1 MSISIGEDGIRHRTN
16 SNGVVI
22 KLCNAKVS
30 HGECNQPAV
39 SGRNFCINHGGRASL
54 VHEHGNFVHGLNSAN
69 KKRFSNIGQQL
80 LTRINELRDDPE
92 LFSLKDDAA
101 YITAIIDQRAEA
113 ATEGISGTLLR
124 ELSEAYL
131 SAARAYKSGDIPAFQ
146 ESFKA
151 LGTMLT
157 EGANS
162 VKATDE
168 VLELIARR
176 VDIVESE
183 QRMTHAKAYTLEV
196 DQAYSLI
203 NQFLAIIKGAVR
215 DADELTAIKSGVIK
229 LLKTY
234 KSESEQDIIDV
245 EVVDEEA

>member
-124 ELSEAYL
+124 ELRETHL
-131 SAARAYKSGDIPAFQ
+131 SSARAYKSGDLPAFQ

-168 VLELIARR
+168 VLELISRR

-215 DADELTAIKSGVIK
+215 DADELTAIKSGVVK

>member
-1 MSISIGEDGIRHRTN
+1 MSITVDEQGVRHRTN

-30 HGECNQPAV
+30 HGECNQPAIA
-39 SGRNFCINHGGRASL
+39 GRNFCAVHGGRASL
-54 VHEHGNFVHGLNSAN
+54 VHEHGNFVHGLHSAN

-80 LTRINELRDDPE
+80 LTRINELRDDPD

-113 ATEGISGTLLR
+113 ATEGISGALLR
-124 ELSEAYL
+124 DLRETYL
-131 SAARAYKSGDIPAFQ
+131 SAARAYKAGDIPTFQ
-146 ESFKA
+146 ESFKL
-151 LGTMLT
+151 LGSMLT
-157 EGANS
+157 EGANA

-183 QRMTHAKAYTLEV
+183 QRMVHAKAYTLEV

-203 NQFLAIIKGAVR
+203 NQFLAIIKATVR
-215 DADELTAIKSGVIK
+215 DADQLTAIKSGVGK

-234 KSESEQDIIDV
+234 KTDAEQDIIDV

>member
-16 SNGVVI
+16 SNGNVI

-30 HGECNQPAV
+30 HGQCNQPAV
-39 SGRNFCINHGGRASL
+39 TGRDFCINHGGRASL

-113 ATEGISGTLLR
+113 ATDGISGALLR
-124 ELSEAYL
+124 DLREVYL
-131 SAARAYKSGDIPAFQ
+131 SAARAYKAGDIPTFQ

-151 LGTMLT
+151 LGSMLT

-168 VLELIARR
+168 VLDLIARR
-176 VDIVESE
+176 VGIVESG

-203 NQFLAIIKGAVR
+203 NQFLAIIKTSVR
-215 DADELTAIKSGVIK
+215 DADDLHAIKSGVAK

-234 KSESEQDIIDV
+234 KTDSDQNIIDV
-245 EVVDEEA
+245 EVVDEED

>member
-113 ATEGISGTLLR
+113 ATEGISGALLR
-124 ELSEAYL
+124 ELRETYL
-131 SAARAYKSGDIPAFQ
+131 SSARAYKSGDLPAFQ

-168 VLELIARR
+168 VLELISRR

-215 DADELTAIKSGVIK
+215 DADELTAIKSGVVK